1 MCFISHNAVKMQV
14 LLSFYSLFLSL
25 FLMNEPNKA
34 SSSSSSAL
42 FVSVCLRLL
51 KPAGVMQGVFQLTLK
66 KT

>member
-34 SSSSSSAL
+34 SSSSSAL